1 MEFKVLKCISA
12 LWSVPTDGLAF
23 FQNSVE
29 CWLSCC
35 FLLFIFKF
43 AGVVN
48 FIDLFCNGTSAGVST
63 RGGTVCRAAVEEVG
77 WEDTPQEGG
86 VHFVPWQ
93 AVVSSCLSF
102 YCDVLCIQDIPSRK
116 PKEHVEESRAMS
128 CLFNQGC
135 GILLSNSARRCM
147 CLHLILMREDV
158 KTCNSRR
165 KAP

>member
-43 AGVVN
+43 AGVMN

-63 RGGTVCRAAVEEVG
+63 RGEQSAELRWKKWVEKTRHRRVGCILFPDRLSCHPASVFTV
-77 WEDTPQEGG
+77 
-86 VHFVPWQ
+86 
-93 AVVSSCLSF
+93 
-102 YCDVLCIQDIPSRK
+102 
-116 PKEHVEESRAMS
+116 MS
-128 CLFNQGC
+128 CVFKTFLPENRRSMWKRAGQCPACLIKDVESSYLIQQG
-135 GILLSNSARRCM
+135 
-147 CLHLILMREDV
+147 DV
-158 KTCNSRR
+158 CVFISS
-165 KAP
+165 